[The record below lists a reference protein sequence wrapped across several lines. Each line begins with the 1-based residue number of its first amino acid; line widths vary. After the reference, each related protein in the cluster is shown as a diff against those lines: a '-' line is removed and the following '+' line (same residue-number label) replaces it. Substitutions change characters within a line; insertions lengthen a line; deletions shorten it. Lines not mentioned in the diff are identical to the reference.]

1 MSHRSAM
8 IHHEGTKGTKDTKV
22 VGLGVSQAVIGA
34 AIEVHRHLGPGLLES
49 VYEMALRREL
59 WLRGLRVERQVPVR
73 VWYKGVDLE
82 SQMRLDLLVNSVVV
96 VEVKSVDALAPV
108 HRAQLLTYL
117 KLTSYPV
124 GLLFNFNVELLKHG
138 MRRILHG

>member
-8 IHHEGTKGTKDTKV
+8 IHHKGTKGTKGTKV
-22 VGLGVSQAVIGA
+22 VGLGVSQVVIGA

-49 VYEMALRREL
+49 LYEAALCREL
-59 WLRGLRVERQVPVR
+59 WLRGLKVERQVPVP
-73 VWYKGVDLE
+73 VSYKGVELGNPI
-82 SQMRLDLLVNSVVV
+82 RLDLLVDSVVV

-117 KLTSYPV
+117 KLTGHPV
-124 GLLFNFNVELLKHG
+124 GLLFNFNVELLKNG
-138 MRRILHG
+138 MRRILNG

>member
-1 MSHRSAM
+1 M

-22 VGLGVSQAVIGA
+22 FGLGVSQAVIGA

-49 VYEMALRREL
+49 LYEMALCREL
-59 WLRGLRVERQVPVR
+59 WLRGLRVQRQVPVR
-73 VWYKGVDLE
+73 VSYKGVELE
-82 SQMRLDLLVNSVVV
+82 SQVRLDLLVNSAVVA
-96 VEVKSVDALAPV
+96 EVKSVERLAPI

-117 KLTSYPV
+117 KLTGHPV

-138 MRRILHG
+138 MKRILNG